1 MRNTQNLVDKW
12 KKINTQQCNW
22 AETFVDFMKE
32 SNVLPSILQGLN
44 WSVQIKTR
52 TADYTF
58 DIYKNVYLLL

>member
-32 SNVLPSILQGLN
+32 SNVLPS
-44 WSVQIKTR
+44 VM
-52 TADYTF
+52 
-58 DIYKNVYLLL
+58 